1 MTTRPRLLLAAA
13 AQLLLLG
20 PTLHAA
26 PPQVTKVEPPSW
38 WAGHSLDPVRLLV
51 RGKNLAGAR
60 VESSDPALQVSLVRV
75 NAAGTYV
82 FADVAIARD
91 ARPGPR
97 RLKVVTRDG
106 SAELPFEL
114 LAPLPREGRF
124 QGFSSD
130 DVIYLIM
137 PDRFSNGD
145 ASNDDP
151 AESPGLLD
159 RSRGRHYHG
168 GDLQGVIDRLPYLKD
183 LGVTAL
189 WLNPWYD
196 NVDHINQKERYENQ
210 DITDYHGYGAVD
222 FYAVEERLGTLEKL
236 RELVDKAHALGLKI
250 IQDQVAN
257 HSGPYHPWVTDTPT
271 PTWYNGTAARHQA
284 NTWQTWTLA
293 DPAATPEMRRA
304 TLDGWFIDL
313 LPDLNQHDEEA
324 RRYIIQNTL
333 WWVGVTGLDGIRQD
347 TLPYVPRDFWRDWT
361 AAIKREHPRL
371 RVVGEMFDGDP
382 VLVSFFQGG
391 QARFDG
397 VDSGID
403 ALFDFPLLYPVRRA
417 FGEGKSVREVAQMVA
432 RDRLY
437 ADPQQLVTFLGLHD
451 VDRFMNQPGATPA
464 GLKLAFTALFTLRG
478 IPLVYYG
485 DEIALPGGGDPD
497 NRRDFPGGW
506 KGDSRD
512 AFEPAG
518 RTPDEQAVFEHVRT
532 LARLRAELPALRR
545 GATLQLAASEQ
556 AWCFARVHDG
566 QAVLVAF
573 NNGATPAALEC
584 PGVDRAGLADGAALR
599 DRLGVAQAVSVAG
612 GALKLELPPR
622 SAAVLT
628 R

>member
-1 MTTRPRLLLAAA
+1 MSTRERLLLASAA
-13 AQLLLLG
+13 ALLLAA
-20 PTLHAA
+20 PLHAA

-38 WAGHSLDPVRLLV
+38 WAGHSIDPVRLLV

-60 VESSDPALQVSLVRV
+60 VESSDPALQVGLVRV

-82 FADVAIARD
+82 FADVTIVDA
-91 ARPGPR
+91 ARPGAR
-97 RLKVVTRDG
+97 RLRLVTRDG
-106 SAELPFEL
+106 TADVPFEVL
-114 LAPLPREGRF
+114 EPLPREGRF
-124 QGFSSD
+124 QGFSCD

-137 PDRFSNGD
+137 PDRFADGD
-145 ASNDDP
+145 SSNDDP
-151 AESPGLLD
+151 AESRGLFD
-159 RSRGRHYHG
+159 RGRPRFYHG

-196 NVDHINQKERYENQ
+196 NVDHINQKERYDGQ

-222 FYAVEERLGTLEKL
+222 FYAVEERFGTLETL
-236 RELVDKAHALGLKI
+236 RELIDKAHAAGIKV

-257 HSGPYHPWVTDTPT
+257 HTGPYHPWVTDSPT
-271 PTWYNGTAARHQA
+271 PTWYNGTAAHHLA

-293 DPAATPEMRRA
+293 DPAATAEMRRA
-304 TLDGWFIDL
+304 TLQGWFIDL
-313 LPDLNQHDEEA
+313 LPDLNQDDDEA
-324 RRYIIQNTL
+324 RRYIVQNTL
-333 WWVGVTGLDGIRQD
+333 WWIGVSGLDGIRQD

-361 AAIKREHPRL
+361 AAIKREYPRV

-391 QARFDG
+391 QARHDG

-403 ALFDFPLLYPVRRA
+403 ALFDFPLLYPMRRA
-417 FGEGKSVREVAQMVA
+417 FGEGRSLREVAQMVG

-437 ADPQQLVTFLGLHD
+437 RDPQQLVTFLGLHD

-485 DEIALPGGGDPD
+485 DEIALPGAGDPD

-506 KGDSRD
+506 KGDPRD
-512 AFEPAG
+512 AFEAAG
-518 RTPDEQAVFEHVRT
+518 RSPDEQAVFEHVRA

-545 GATLQLAASEQ
+545 GVTLQLSATEQ
-556 AWCFARVHDG
+556 TWCFARVHEG
-566 QAVLVAF
+566 QAAVVAF
-573 NNGATPAALEC
+573 NNGAATAAVEC
-584 PGVDRAGLADGAALR
+584 PGLGQAGLADGTALR
-599 DRLGVAQAVSVAG
+599 DRLGVAQSPSVAG